1 MPPHVLDEDLQ
12 IVRATLA
19 SISDEVHRLSPV
31 AGEAV
36 SDALAK
42 IDEAHEEFLRHS
54 FAAD

>member
-1 MPPHVLDEDLQ
+1 M
-12 IVRATLA
+12 RATLA